1 MRFEIKGIKLDGS
14 VETFGLTALDE
25 PSARNEAAGL
35 GYSVLSVSRRAD
47 LSSLWQ
53 RRGERF
59 PVLLFSQEL
68 LVLLSSGLPL
78 VVAIETLAEKER
90 GAGVRNTLEKIA
102 QTLRQGRTLSA
113 ALQQHP
119 GAFSSLYVATV
130 QASERTSDLGPTLAR
145 YIAYQNQVDAIRK
158 RLINASIYPALLI
171 LAGTL
176 VSLFLLLYVV
186 PRFGKIYEDRGS
198 DLPLMS
204 QFLLYWAN
212 AVEGRALLVVLAL
225 AALAAA
231 VVYVLRLPRVRA
243 AMGALLWRMPA
254 IGERM
259 KVYQLARFYRT
270 IGMLL
275 RGGLPLVSALD
286 MGANLLHPVLRE
298 RLARASLAVSEG
310 RSVSQSMEENALT
323 TPVALRLL
331 AVGEQGGN
339 MGEMMDRVAQFHDEE
354 ISRWVD
360 WFTRLFE
367 PLLMAFIGIVIGGIV
382 VLMYMPIFELAGSL
396 K

>member
-1 MRFEIKGIKLDGS
+1 MRFEIKGIKLDGR
-14 VETFGLTALDE
+14 VDTFGLDALDE
-25 PSARNEAAGL
+25 STARQQAGGL
-35 GYSVLSVSRRAD
+35 GYSILSISRATD
-47 LSSLWQ
+47 FSWLWR

-68 LVLLSSGLPL
+68 LVLLNAGLPL
-78 VVAIETLAEKER
+78 VVAIETLAQKER
-90 GAGVRNTLEKIA
+90 NASVQSTLQRIA
-102 QTLRQGRTLSA
+102 ATMRQGRTFSA

-119 GAFSSLYVATV
+119 GAFSSLYVSTIR
-130 QASERTSDLGPTLAR
+130 ASERTSDLAPALTR
-145 YIAYQNQVDAIRK
+145 FIAYQIQVDAIRK
-158 RLINASIYPALLI
+158 RLVNASIYPALLI
-171 LAGTL
+171 FAGGL

-186 PRFGKIYEDRGS
+186 PRFGKIYEERTT
-198 DLPLMS
+198 DLPWMS
-204 QFLLYWAN
+204 QVLLYWGHL
-212 AVEGRALLVVLAL
+212 VEGRAWLVVSAL
-225 AALAAA
+225 VATVIGMA
-231 VVYVLRLPRVRA
+231 YVLRLARVRA
-243 AMGALLWRMPA
+243 GVESLMWRMPA

-298 RLARASLAVSEG
+298 RLARASLAISEG
-310 RSVSQSMEENALT
+310 RPVSQSMEQSGLT

-331 AVGEQGGN
+331 AVGEQSGN
-339 MGEMMDRVAQFHDEE
+339 MGEMMDRIAQFHDEE

-367 PLLMAFIGIVIGGIV
+367 PLLMALIGVVIGGIV
-382 VLMYMPIFELAGSL
+382 ILMYMPIFELAGSL

>member
-1 MRFEIKGIKLDGS
+1 MRFEIKGIKLDGRIDS
-14 VETFGLTALDE
+14 FGLTALDE
-25 PSARNEAAGL
+25 PSARAEAAGL
-35 GYSVLSVSRRAD
+35 GYSVLSVSRRVD
-47 LSSLWQ
+47 FSSLWQ

-59 PVLLFSQEL
+59 PILLFSQEL
-68 LVLLSSGLPL
+68 LVLLDSGLPL

-90 GAGVRNTLEKIA
+90 NAGVRSTLERIA
-102 QTLRQGRTLSA
+102 DTMRQGRTLSA

-145 YIAYQNQVDAIRK
+145 YVAYQNQVDAIRK
-158 RLINASIYPALLI
+158 RLVNASIYPALLI
-171 LAGTL
+171 IAGTL

-186 PRFGKIYEDRGS
+186 PRFGKIYEERGA

-204 QFLLYWAN
+204 QILLYWAN
-212 AVEGRALLVVLAL
+212 AVEGRALLVSAILLAL
-225 AALAAA
+225 LAGAG
-231 VVYVLRLPRVRA
+231 YVLRLPQVRA
-243 AMGALLWRMPA
+243 GMELLLWRVPA
-254 IGERM
+254 IGEHM

-298 RLARASLAVSEG
+298 RLARASTAVSEG
-310 RSVSQSMEENALT
+310 RPVSQSMEENDLT

-331 AVGEQGGN
+331 AVGEQSGN
-339 MGEMMDRVAQFHDEE
+339 MGEMMDRIAQFHDEE

-382 VLMYMPIFELAGSL
+382 ILMYMPIFELAGSL

>member
-1 MRFEIKGIKLDGS
+1 MRFEIKGIKPDGH
-14 VETFGLTALDE
+14 VDTFGLTALDE
-25 PSARNEAAGL
+25 SGARTEAAGL
-35 GYSVLSVSRRAD
+35 GYAVLSVSRRAD
-47 LSSLWQ
+47 FSSLWK

-68 LVLLSSGLPL
+68 LVLLNAGLPL

-90 GAGVRNTLEKIA
+90 SPGVRGTLERIA
-102 QTLRQGRTLSA
+102 ETMRQGRTLSA

-171 LAGTL
+171 AAGTL

-186 PRFGKIYEDRGS
+186 PRFGKIYEDRGT

-204 QFLLYWAN
+204 QLMLYWAK
-212 AVEGRALLVVLAL
+212 AVEGHALVVSGLLAALLVGIAY
-225 AALAAA
+225 
-231 VVYVLRLPRVRA
+231 VVRLPGVRA
-243 AMGALLWRMPA
+243 AVEQMLWRAPA
-254 IGERM
+254 IGEHM

-275 RGGLPLVSALD
+275 RGGLPLVSALE
-286 MGANLLHPVLRE
+286 MGANLLHPVLRA
-298 RLARASLAVSEG
+298 RLARASTAVSEG
-310 RSVSQSMEENALT
+310 RPVSQSMEENDLT

-331 AVGEQGGN
+331 AVGEQSGN
-339 MGEMMDRVAQFHDEE
+339 MGEMMDRIALFHDEE

-382 VLMYMPIFELAGSL
+382 ILMYMPIFELAGSL